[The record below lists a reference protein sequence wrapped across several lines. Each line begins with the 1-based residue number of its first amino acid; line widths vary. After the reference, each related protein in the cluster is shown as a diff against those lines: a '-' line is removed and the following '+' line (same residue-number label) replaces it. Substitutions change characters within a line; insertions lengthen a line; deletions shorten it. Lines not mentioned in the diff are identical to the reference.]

1 MRLQWTE
8 LAKHDL
14 SVICDYTEQHD
25 GAEAGRQLVLRIYD
39 RLSTLSQFPHAG
51 RPGRKR
57 GTRELVFLGLP
68 FLAIYR
74 VREDLVEVIR
84 ILHGAQRWP

>member
-1 MRLQWTE
+1 MHIRWTE
-8 LAKHDL
+8 SAGHDL
-14 SVICDYTEQHD
+14 SVLCDYTEQHD
-25 GAEAGRQLVLRIYD
+25 GAEAGRRLARRIYE
-39 RLSTLSQFPHAG
+39 RLGTLKQFPRAG

-74 VREDLVEVIR
+74 VREELIEIIR